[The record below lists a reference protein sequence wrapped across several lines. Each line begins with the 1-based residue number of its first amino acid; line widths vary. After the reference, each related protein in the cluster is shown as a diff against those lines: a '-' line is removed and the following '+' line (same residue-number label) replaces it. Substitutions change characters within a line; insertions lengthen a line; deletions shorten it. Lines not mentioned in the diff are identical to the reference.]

1 MARLGDIGAGILSGG
16 GKLLRRTIDPYAGKE
31 PQGNTEYETINP
43 REQYWRG
50 VGRDVTSV
58 MLGQAPQN
66 MGHRMADAAD
76 IYNREGPQRLAD
88 RKYKEDIARA
98 QLLNAQRPPT
108 PAKPSAFEAKLLA
121 MGLTPGTP
129 EYQAAAKELA
139 AKSGQTI
146 NMGNDFRQGIAGNI
160 MDVRTEAV
168 EASNRL
174 ASYDAME
181 EILPYLGKTGVG
193 KESMTSFRSFMNQFG
208 MGSAAG
214 ALDAVM
220 ETAGIDL
227 LSGDQGA
234 QELFRALSN
243 EEVVE
248 KARLLAPVSDSDR
261 SFLREMAATLATGD
275 PEAAKVLIERGRRKQ
290 RGVIDKYNWMRGQLP
305 EGVPLPPEVGVDP
318 LDTSGVTGKQVRSW
332 NEAPE

>member
-1 MARLGDIGAGILSGG
+1 
-16 GKLLRRTIDPYAGKE
+16 
-31 PQGNTEYETINP
+31 
-43 REQYWRG
+43 
-50 VGRDVTSV
+50 
-58 MLGQAPQN
+58 
-66 MGHRMADAAD
+66 MADAAN

-98 QLLNAQRPPT
+98 QLLNAQT